1 MLLKSRLPCCKSV
14 RHPKGLL
21 NRSCEVEKP
30 HGSLSKRGATPS
42 VDASI
47 KGRHAD
53 TRARVRDS
61 RLSHSTTPLK
71 ALKARCIIH
80 VACQPRLEFSRLLA
94 RRLPPARRP
103 RFVPV
108 SALTCP
114 CLLSSRPCPS
124 APQFQNPYAY
134 SPPFRFGTV
143 PNGST
148 ERNIRKNYPA
158 MHQYMVKY
166 HQTGVQDALVSLK
179 TG

>member
-1 MLLKSRLPCCKSV
+1 MRVSVYFTLMDEFIQLYILWSFEYFVSSSLFLFLFSLLMFYVLF
-14 RHPKGLL
+14 
-21 NRSCEVEKP
+21 
-30 HGSLSKRGATPS
+30 SL
-42 VDASI
+42 I
-47 KGRHAD
+47 
-53 TRARVRDS
+53 
-61 RLSHSTTPLK
+61 
-71 ALKARCIIH
+71 
-80 VACQPRLEFSRLLA
+80 
-94 RRLPPARRP
+94 
-103 RFVPV
+103 
-108 SALTCP
+108 
-114 CLLSSRPCPS
+114 